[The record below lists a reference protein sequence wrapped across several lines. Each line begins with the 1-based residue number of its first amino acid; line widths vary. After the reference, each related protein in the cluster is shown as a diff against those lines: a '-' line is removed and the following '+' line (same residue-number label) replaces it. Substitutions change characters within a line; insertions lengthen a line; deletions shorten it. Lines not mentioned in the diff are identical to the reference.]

1 MTTVKSGATAS
12 AIAAPVGGRRLTPVG
27 CEPWRV
33 PSRRALLQTAAA
45 SAPAVL
51 ASGVDSESRGGDDAA
66 SPFTVGVAVHRVAS
80 IPDRVFRRVVR
91 AVDRGVEQ
99 VARNADRELE
109 RAVDHDVVAGGTAP
123 RRAIVTNTR
132 DAVYRSTAKWLESE
146 GRRDP
151 DSLHLMLVD
160 EPFQQS
166 IGYGGNRTHVK
177 YDAPVSYVNAGATEQ
192 WDDAAV
198 TDNMAVHEVLHGLV
212 TPYDARPVI
221 GRGCEHDLGA
231 VIPAGDGRGALVTPL
246 ASAYAETTVGG
257 ETQWPGS
264 GCLGHF
270 SQDVRYDPDW
280 WGHTYA
286 LSPAT
291 LAATARYLGRI

>member
-1 MTTVKSGATAS
+1 M
-12 AIAAPVGGRRLTPVG
+12 
-27 CEPWRV
+27 
-33 PSRRALLQTAAA
+33 PSRRALLQAVAA
-45 SAPAVL
+45 SAPAL
-51 ASGVDSESRGGDDAA
+51 APTGADSTRSDAVA
-66 SPFTVGVAVHRVAS
+66 SPMTVGVAVHRVRS
-80 IPDRVFRRVVR
+80 IPDRTFRRVVR

-99 VARNADRELE
+99 VARNADRELDRDVE
-109 RAVDHDVVAGGTAP
+109 YDVVAGATAP
-123 RRAIVTNTR
+123 RGTVVTNTR
-132 DAVYRSTAKWLESE
+132 DAVYRSTANWLDATD
-146 GRRDP
+146 RRDP
-151 DSLHLMLVD
+151 DALHLMLVD
-160 EPFQQS
+160 APLQQS
-166 IGYGGNRTHVK
+166 IGYGGNRSHVK
-177 YDAPVSYVNAGATEQ
+177 YDGPVSYANVGATER

-231 VIPAGDGRGALVTPL
+231 VIPAGDGRGAIVTPL
-246 ASAYAETTVGG
+246 ATAYAETTVGG

-270 SQDVRYDPDW
+270 SQDVGYDPDW